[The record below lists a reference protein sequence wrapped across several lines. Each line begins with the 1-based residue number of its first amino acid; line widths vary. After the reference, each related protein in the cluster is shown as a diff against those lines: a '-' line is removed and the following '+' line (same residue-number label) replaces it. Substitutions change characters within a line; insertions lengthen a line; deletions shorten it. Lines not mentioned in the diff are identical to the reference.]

1 MKGNETCSA
10 IATSSFAVTTCGAS
24 PGGHRRRSGARQL
37 IQSAH
42 SAEFSCPSQAFCLS
56 SLSTRLSNSG
66 YRRFARRRIG
76 SYGANGLSRYRHAV
90 GAAHPDRGRAR
101 DWLVLRRGFELPPL
115 MFTED
120 EAEAIAVGVRCSRA
134 PAIQERLA
142 QRSKLDPPAYDGT
155 RTAAPA
161 FQRTRKTGHHRNRRG
176 IRGPSADAISM
187 RATKRIGFPMTHR
200 WREMD
205 SIGPPRQA

>member
-1 MKGNETCSA
+1 MRTVYRD
-10 IATSSFAVTTCGAS
+10 IAT
-24 PGGHRRRSGARQL
+24 L
-37 IQSAH
+37 I
-42 SAEFSCPSQAFCLS
+42 
-56 SLSTRLSNSG
+56 
-66 YRRFARRRIG
+66 
-76 SYGANGLSRYRHAV
+76 

-115 MFTED
+115 MFTDD

-161 FQRTRKTGHHRNRRG
+161 FQRTRKTAHHPNRRG
-176 IRGPSADAISM
+176 IRRPSADAIGM
-187 RATKRIGFPMTHR
+187 RPTKANWVSNDSPLEGDGFYRSPPPGVSLVVARFTRKRPEEHR
-200 WREMD
+200 V
-205 SIGPPRQA
+205 